1 MKNIQNNE
9 YEVRKAKLKE
19 LKEKMVVYKDKY
31 DDIID
36 LNLVE
41 LLPDGEHVRIAG
53 RIVSKRSFGKFMFI
67 NLYDVN
73 GTVQISISKQD
84 LGDNFDLFK
93 NNVDVGDYIGV
104 EGDVYTT
111 KTGIKTIKTY
121 SGELLSKALRPL
133 PEKYHGI
140 TDPDIKYRQRYLDII
155 SNDSTRKTFQKR
167 IQILNDIK
175 DFLRSNQ
182 FVEVETPILQNVASG
197 ANAKPFIT
205 KHNALDEDFYLRIA
219 PELYLKQVVE
229 SGFNRVFEMGKN
241 FRNEGMDASHLQEF
255 TMLEWYAAY
264 WDYLKNMDFL
274 EKLLKNVIFDV
285 NGSLDVQYQGQVFDF
300 SKFEKINYSNVIS
313 EFLNTDILEFQ
324 NVEEIKKLLS
334 DNQIFSDVDLIDLNS
349 VTAVVDLIFKKKIR
363 PYLIQPTIL
372 YDYPAYMIP
381 LARRN
386 DNDSRKIDMFQLVVN
401 GWEVSK
407 CYSELIDPEIQ
418 RETFTQQMIDK
429 TNGDDEAMSID
440 EEFILAMEHGMP
452 PMSGLGL
459 GIDRVVSI
467 LTDEPTLRDVILFP
481 QMKSK
486 QDNKHNQKVL
496 KK

>member
-1 MKNIQNNE
+1 MRNTQNNE
-9 YEVRKAKLKE
+9 YEVRKSKLKE
-19 LKEKMVVYKDKY
+19 LKEQMVVYKDKY

-36 LNLVE
+36 LNLVG
-41 LLPDGEHVRIAG
+41 LLSDGEHVRIAG
-53 RIVSKRSFGKFMFI
+53 RVVSKRSFGKFMFM

-93 NNVDVGDYIGV
+93 NNVDVGDYIGI

-111 KTGIKTIKTY
+111 KTGIKTVKTY

-205 KHNALDEDFYLRIA
+205 KHNALDENFYLRIA

-274 EKLLKNVIFDV
+274 EDLLKNVISDV
-285 NGSLDVQYQGQVFDF
+285 NGSLEVQYQGQVFDF
-300 SKFEKINYSNVIS
+300 SRFEKINYSDAIS
-313 EFLNTDILEFQ
+313 EFLNTDILEFN
-324 NVEEIKKLLS
+324 NVEEIKKILS
-334 DNQIFSDVDLIDLNS
+334 DNQIFSDTDLNDLTS
-349 VTAVVDLIFKKKIR
+349 VTSAVDLIFKKKIR

-386 DNDSRKIDMFQLVVN
+386 DNDPRKIDMFQLVVN

-440 EEFILAMEHGMP
+440 EDFILAMEHGMP

-486 QDNKHNQKVL
+486 QDKHNQKVL

>member
-300 SKFEKINYSNVIS
+300 SKFEKINYSDVIS

>member
-1 MKNIQNNE
+1 MEKAQNNE
-9 YEVRKAKLKE
+9 YEVRKIKLKE
-19 LKEKMVVYKDKY
+19 LKKEMVVYKDKY
-31 DDIID
+31 DNIID
-36 LNLVE
+36 LNLIE
-41 LLPDGEHVRIAG
+41 DLPEGQHVRVAG
-53 RIVSKRSFGKFMFI
+53 RVVSKRSFGKLMFL

-73 GTVQISISKQD
+73 GTAQISVAKQD
-84 LGDNFDLFK
+84 LGDDFNLFK
-93 NNVDVGDYIGV
+93 NNIDVGDYIGV
-104 EGDVYTT
+104 EGNIYIT
-111 KTGIKTIKTY
+111 KTGIKTIKTD
-121 SGELLSKALRPL
+121 SGELLSKSLRPL

-274 EKLLKNVIFDV
+274 ESLLKTVISDV

-300 SKFEKINYSNVIS
+300 SKFEKINYSQTVS
-313 EFLNTDILEFQ
+313 ELLNTDILEFKD
-324 NVEEIKKLLS
+324 VEEIKKLLK
-334 DNQIFSDVDLIDLNS
+334 DNQIFSDDDLADLTS
-349 VTAVVDLIFKKKIR
+349 VTSAIDLIFKKKIR

-386 DNDSRKIDMFQLVVN
+386 DNDPRKIDMFQFFNYL
-401 GWEVSK
+401 
-407 CYSELIDPEIQ
+407 
-418 RETFTQQMIDK
+418 
-429 TNGDDEAMSID
+429 
-440 EEFILAMEHGMP
+440 
-452 PMSGLGL
+452 
-459 GIDRVVSI
+459 
-467 LTDEPTLRDVILFP
+467 
-481 QMKSK
+481 
-486 QDNKHNQKVL
+486 
-496 KK
+496 

>member
-1 MKNIQNNE
+1 MEKAQNNE
-9 YEVRKAKLKE
+9 YEVRKIKLKE
-19 LKEKMVVYKDKY
+19 LKKEMVVYKDKY
-31 DDIID
+31 DNIID
-36 LNLVE
+36 LNLIE
-41 LLPDGEHVRIAG
+41 DLPEGQHVRVAG
-53 RIVSKRSFGKFMFI
+53 RVVSKRSFGKLMFL

-73 GTVQISISKQD
+73 GTAQISVAKQD
-84 LGDNFDLFK
+84 LGDDFNLFK
-93 NNVDVGDYIGV
+93 NNIDIGDYIGV
-104 EGDVYTT
+104 EGNIYIT
-111 KTGIKTIKTY
+111 KTGIKTIKTD
-121 SGELLSKALRPL
+121 SGELLSKSLRPL

-167 IQILNDIK
+167 IQTLNDIK

-274 EKLLKNVIFDV
+274 ESLLKAVISDV
-285 NGSLDVQYQGQVFDF
+285 NGSLDVQYQGQAFDF
-300 SKFEKINYSNVIS
+300 SKFEKINYSQTVS
-313 EFLNTDILEFQ
+313 ELLNTDILEFKD
-324 NVEEIKKLLS
+324 VEEIKKLLK
-334 DNQIFSDVDLIDLNS
+334 DNQIFSDDDLADLTS
-349 VTAVVDLIFKKKIR
+349 VTSAIDLIFKKKIR

-386 DNDSRKIDMFQLVVN
+386 DNDPRKIDMFQLVVN

-418 RETFTQQMIDK
+418 RETFIQQMIDK

-440 EEFILAMEHGMP
+440 EDFILAMEHGMP

-481 QMKSK
+481 QMKK
-486 QDNKHNQKVL
+486 NNQAHQKVL

>member
-1 MKNIQNNE
+1 MEKAQNNE
-9 YEVRKAKLKE
+9 YEVRKIKLKE
-19 LKEKMVVYKDKY
+19 LKKEMVVYKDKY
-31 DDIID
+31 DNIID
-36 LNLVE
+36 LNLIE
-41 LLPDGEHVRIAG
+41 DLPEGQHVRVAG
-53 RIVSKRSFGKFMFI
+53 RVVSKRSFGKLMFL

-73 GTVQISISKQD
+73 GTAQISVAKQD
-84 LGDNFDLFK
+84 LGDDFNLFK
-93 NNVDVGDYIGV
+93 NNIDVGDYIGV
-104 EGDVYTT
+104 EGNIYIT
-111 KTGIKTIKTY
+111 KTGIKTIKTD
-121 SGELLSKALRPL
+121 SGELLSKSLRPL

-274 EKLLKNVIFDV
+274 ESLLKTVISDV

-300 SKFEKINYSNVIS
+300 SKFEKINYSQTVS
-313 EFLNTDILEFQ
+313 ELLNTDILEFKD
-324 NVEEIKKLLS
+324 VEEIKKLLK
-334 DNQIFSDVDLIDLNS
+334 DNQIFSDDDLADLTS
-349 VTAVVDLIFKKKIR
+349 VTSAIDLIFKKKIR

-386 DNDSRKIDMFQLVVN
+386 DNDPRKIDMFQLVVN

-418 RETFTQQMIDK
+418 RETFIQQMIDK

-440 EEFILAMEHGMP
+440 EDFILAMEHGMP

-481 QMKSK
+481 QMKK
-486 QDNKHNQKVL
+486 NNQAHQKVL